1 VFPAWSLSIFLHHS
15 FLAALLVTNS
25 SYNTNKLEISLI
37 RNSGNSS
44 NMSRA
49 NKHGRDRLMSDESPS
64 IASYGM
70 GATYASASCD
80 DVIEVND
87 GIEVNSDGYP
97 VANSPPPR
105 PVRVSRPKTRR
116 TVSFSRST
124 KTAKQKAVQ
133 PKASMKKRH
142 NPDLPEP
149 KNEDVGAGKYWKCF
163 TQTATCLIPNFLICK
178 PDKAAKQAWR
188 EKIAIFEIFIFSNV
202 VFLFFFGAIPLY
214 FCRVKDNPLAQ
225 YGWYQAIIDE
235 TCDVMEYASFGL
247 IFTVAALLALQ
258 CICSLYLGVQSL
270 IFRVATDRPWE
281 PGEFKSPV
289 MVMVPCYNEGDK
301 ELGKTINSILES
313 NYPSDHKVL
322 LVVAD
327 GIITGR
333 GEYFNTP
340 ATLARLLGFSLD
352 SKRDQAY
359 SYKSI
364 GEVVE
369 NRASVYSGI
378 HERDGKLLK
387 YVVVVKRG
395 TPAEKESSKPGNRG
409 KRDSQLIALGL
420 FNRVHHDR
428 KRSEL
433 DKALIE
439 AFDSLGVPVKE
450 IEFMLAIDADTR
462 ISVPS
467 ICHMVYK
474 MHRKPR
480 VLACCGETKVD
491 NKTSSWVTMIQ
502 VYEYVADVDFHF
514 SCSQNA

>member
-1 VFPAWSLSIFLHHS
+1 MP
-15 FLAALLVTNS
+15 
-25 SYNTNKLEISLI
+25 
-37 RNSGNSS
+37 
-44 NMSRA
+44 RA
-49 NKHGRDRLMSDESPS
+49 STRGRLDSEESPS

-70 GATYASASCD
+70 GATYASASCGD
-80 DVIEVND
+80 FD
-87 GIEVNSDGYP
+87 GIEVDSNGYAI
-97 VANSPPPR
+97 ANAPPTPPPPSR
-105 PVRVSRPKTRR
+105 NARPKGRR
-116 TVSFSRST
+116 GVSFSRNT
-124 KTAKQKAVQ
+124 KTAK
-133 PKASMKKRH
+133 PKVVENKPPMKKRH

-149 KNEDVGAGKYWKCF
+149 KNEDAGAGKYWKCF
-163 TQTATCLIPNFLICK
+163 TRATTCLIPDFLICK

-202 VFLFFFGAIPLY
+202 IFLFFFGAIPLY
-214 FCRVKDNPLAQ
+214 FCRVEDNPLAE
-225 YGWYQAIIDE
+225 YDWYQTIIDE
-235 TCDVMEYASFGL
+235 TCSVMQYASFAL

-258 CICSLYLGVQSL
+258 CACSLYLGIQSL

-281 PGEFKSPV
+281 PGEFRSPV

-322 LVVAD
+322 VVVAD

-359 SYKSI
+359 AYKSI
-364 GEVVE
+364 GDVTE
-369 NRASVYSGI
+369 NRASVYSGV
-378 HERDGKLLK
+378 HERDGKMLK
-387 YVVVVKRG
+387 YVVIVKRG

-428 KRSEL
+428 KRSDL

-439 AFDSLGVPVKE
+439 AFDNLGVPVKD
-450 IEFMLAIDADTR
+450 IEYMLAIDADTR
-462 ISVPS
+462 ISIPS
-467 ICHMVYK
+467 ICHMVHK
-474 MHRKPR
+474 MHRKPG

-502 VYEYVADVDFHF
+502 VYE
-514 SCSQNA
+514 